1 MLPSF
6 YLANKLSINI
16 RPDKRYSSIM
26 SVCNARLIGPLGTLA
41 SRKFIQMTA
50 FLRNQV
56 NNYNEYEY
64 RKTKPIRSLE
74 FI

>member
-1 MLPSF
+1 
-6 YLANKLSINI
+6 
-16 RPDKRYSSIM
+16 M